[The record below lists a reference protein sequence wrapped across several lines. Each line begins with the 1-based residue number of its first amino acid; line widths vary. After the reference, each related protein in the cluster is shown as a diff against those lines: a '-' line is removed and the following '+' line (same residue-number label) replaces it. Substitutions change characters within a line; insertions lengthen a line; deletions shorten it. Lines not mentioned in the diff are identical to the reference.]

1 MGVIAVSKEAR
12 VPERAHTTR
21 AAPSAQ
27 AHTSGPD
34 ADARPSAPVEPG
46 AGDLAMV
53 MTLVTQ
59 LRQVFSSPSYRPP
72 LLPEVALEV
81 HQLSFKPD
89 VDADRLVALL
99 ETDEMLAAQVLRVAS
114 SAMYGVWNGEPSL
127 KQAVVR
133 LGLKNLTEV
142 VWQVATGLRVFRST
156 NYGPLMEQ
164 IRTHSAV
171 CAHLSR
177 LVAANR
183 RVPAESAFL
192 CGLLHD
198 VGMAATLLVLADQI
212 KGGDAIDPVLLNL
225 VLRETH
231 QEISGLVAHV
241 WKLPD
246 DVQIVL
252 ATHHTGIAA
261 EGTGDL
267 TAVVTIAEAL
277 SSDLGF
283 GITIGP
289 GDCDRSDPAVLAQAY
304 ETLGFDDEDREDLER
319 TVGGLAG
326 ILAAEFGPQAAKPGT
341 TATAGAP
348 QVEHPRLDSGE
359 HRAARSTANQPAEA
373 SGPPRPSVPAAA
385 PQHSA
390 TRAAP
395 QASWWIALRRLL
407 GL

>member
-1 MGVIAVSKEAR
+1 MGAIAVSKDAK
-12 VPERAHTTR
+12 VPERAHTSR
-21 AAPSAQ
+21 AAPSPQ
-27 AHTSGPD
+27 AHASGPE
-34 ADARPSAPVEPG
+34 AEARPSAPVEPG

-89 VDADRLVALL
+89 VDANRLVALL

-133 LGLKNLTEV
+133 LGLKNLTDV
-142 VWQVATGLRVFRST
+142 VWEVATSSRVFRST
-156 NYGPLMEQ
+156 HYGPLMEQ

-171 CAHLSR
+171 CGHLSR

-198 VGMAATLLVLADQI
+198 VGMAATLLVVADQI

-277 SSDLGF
+277 SSELGF

-326 ILAAEFGPQAAKPGT
+326 ILAAEFGPQAAKPGAT
-341 TATAGAP
+341 TTAGAAHTDNLHSTA
-348 QVEHPRLDSGE
+348 ERI
-359 HRAARSTANQPAEA
+359 AARSTADRPAEKSA
-373 SGPPRPSVPAAA
+373 PPHPSVPAAA

-390 TRAAP
+390 TRTAP
-395 QASWWIALRRLL
+395 RPSWWIALRRLL